1 MNEEKRSKKINV
13 ALITYHYGYNEGTML
28 QAYATARLLRD
39 KIPSCTVEVIDSRHP
54 EKEKIAFPK
63 ARNARERSL
72 RSFFEAHLENKEN
85 IIRSKSPKK
94 VFKKISHHYDLVVVG
109 SDEVW
114 RLDYKVTKFW
124 GITRHKQTNPWA
136 PPFPNIYWPNA
147 NKLGVP
153 CVTMAS
159 SISEMNQIEL
169 IPKAHLEEIRASL
182 SAFSLISV
190 RDTRS
195 HDFIESV
202 FKDVQAHWLPD
213 PTFSLPNATPKQISD
228 LRTRLKLNSTESM
241 QKIALVNCHGTVD
254 SLKNAI
260 ESCKKNGYL
269 VVGMSHP
276 VKHADVNLFD
286 IALDPVEWATLPA
299 LANLLITDRFHG
311 AVFALKNNVPVI
323 ALDHRNQ
330 SSGSDSKIKDLFKRF
345 GILEYWFPVENA
357 KVPDE
362 HKLINCL
369 DHIRS
374 TWPAESIEKTCQKFS
389 DILNEFVDG
398 PVRQL
403 IAKN

>member
-1 MNEEKRSKKINV
+1 MNEDRNSKKISI

-28 QAYATARLLRD
+28 QVYATARLLRN
-39 KIPSCTVEVIDSRHP
+39 KISNCTVEVIDARHP

-94 VFKKISHHYDLVVVG
+94 VFKKISRNYDLVVVG

-114 RLDYKVTKFW
+114 RLDYKITKLF
-124 GITRHKQTNPWA
+124 GITRYKQTNPWA

-147 NKLGVP
+147 NKLGVK

-159 SISEMNQIEL
+159 SISEMNNIEL

-202 FKDVQAHWLPD
+202 LRDVQAHWLPD
-213 PTFSLPNATPKQISD
+213 PTFSLPNATKEQISD
-228 LRTRLKLNSTESM
+228 LQKKLELDSIESR

-254 SLKNAI
+254 SLHNVI

-286 IALDPVEWATLPA
+286 IALDPVEWSTLPA
-299 LANLLITDRFHG
+299 LADLLITDRFHG

-330 SSGSDSKIKDLFKRF
+330 ASGSDSKIKDLFKRF
-345 GILEYWFPVENA
+345 GILQYWFPVENA
-357 KVPDE
+357 IVPDG
-362 HKLINCL
+362 HKLIECL
-369 DHIRS
+369 DNIICS
-374 TWPAESIEKTCQKFS
+374 WPAESIEKTCENFS
-389 DILNEFVDG
+389 AILNEFVDG
-398 PVRQL
+398 PVSEL
-403 IAKN
+403 ITK